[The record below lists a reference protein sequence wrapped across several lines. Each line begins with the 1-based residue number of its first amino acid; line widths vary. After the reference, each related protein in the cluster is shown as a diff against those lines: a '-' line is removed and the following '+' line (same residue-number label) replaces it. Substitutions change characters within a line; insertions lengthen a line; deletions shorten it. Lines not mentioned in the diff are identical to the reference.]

1 MVSRQ
6 AMHKERWTEHRKR
19 TQAVKWEDRETR
31 QQAAPDFIRPGERE
45 TRGESPE
52 GAARGY
58 FNSIKEKRTYT
69 GVVLLFLQRGCHE

>member
-6 AMHKERWTEHRKR
+6 AMHKKRWTEHRKR
-19 TQAVKWEDRETR
+19 TQALNRRTEKRNSK
-31 QQAAPDFIRPGERE
+31 QSPILSGPERE

-58 FNSIKEKRTYT
+58 FNSIKEKHIYT

>member
-6 AMHKERWTEHRKR
+6 AMHKKRWTEHRKR

-31 QQAAPDFIRPGERE
+31 QQAAPILSGPERE

-58 FNSIKEKRTYT
+58 FNSIKEKHIYT